1 MRNLTMLTD
10 LYQFT
15 MMEAYF
21 KCGNFNKRAAFDL
34 FFREK
39 AQTNFAVFA
48 GLEQVID
55 YIENLSFTIDD
66 IEYLKGLN
74 FSDDFLSYL
83 KSFKFI
89 GDIFSVKE
97 GEIVFPNEPIFSVS
111 APLIQAQFVE
121 TAILNIINH
130 QTLIAS
136 KAARIK
142 FAAKDGILFEFGLR
156 RAQGPDAAIYGTRA
170 SIIGGFDATS
180 NVMSAK
186 LFNLSVKGTH
196 AHSFVMSFED
206 ELKAFS
212 AYAKVY
218 PDNCLLLLDTYDTL
232 KSGIKN
238 AITVFNELKF
248 KGHKPYGV
256 RLDSGDIA
264 YLSKVVRKQLNEN
277 NLEDVK
283 ICASGDLDE
292 YSISSLISQ
301 GACVD
306 IWGVGTKLIT
316 SEDMPSLGGVYKLC
330 AIENGNAMTPVIKI
344 SDNAYKVTN
353 PGEKVVYRIFVDNMA
368 EADLICLKDEV
379 IDSTKPL
386 TIFHPVD
393 TWKKTEFK
401 NFKVQKLS
409 EKIFENGKL
418 VYRKPKLSEICAFHN
433 RQIKGFW
440 DEYKRLDKPHIY
452 KVDLS
457 QKLYDLKVQL
467 LKTTF

>member
-1 MRNLTMLTD
+1 MLTD

-21 KCGNFNKRAAFDL
+21 KCGNFNKRATFDL

-39 AQTNFAVFA
+39 EQINFVVFA

-55 YIENLSFTIDD
+55 YIENLQFCREDID
-66 IEYLKGLN
+66 YLKSLN
-74 FSDDFLSYL
+74 FSSDFLSYL
-83 KSFKFI
+83 KNFRFT

-97 GEIVFPNEPIFSVS
+97 GEIVFPNEPILSVS
-111 APLIQAQFVE
+111 APLIEAQFIE

-142 FAAKDGILFEFGLR
+142 FAAATDTLLEFGLR
-156 RAQGPDAAIYGTRA
+156 RAQGPDAAIYGPRA

-196 AHSFVMSFED
+196 AHSLVMSFED
-206 ELKAFS
+206 ELTAFR
-212 AYAKVY
+212 AYAKTY

-238 AITVFNELKF
+238 AITVFLELKS
-248 KGHKPYGV
+248 KGHSPYGV

-264 YLSKVVRKQLNEN
+264 YLSKVVRKKLDEK
-277 NLEDVK
+277 NLHDVK

-292 YSISSLISQ
+292 YSIMSLKSQ
-301 GACVD
+301 NACVD

-330 AIENGNAMTPVIKI
+330 AIEKDNSMTPVIKI
-344 SDNAYKVTN
+344 SDNAQKITN
-353 PGEKVVYRIFVDNMA
+353 PGEKAVYRIFVNNMA
-368 EADLICLKDEV
+368 EADLICLKDET
-379 IDSTKPL
+379 IDTSKPL

-393 TWKKTEFK
+393 TWRKTEFK
-401 NFKVQKLS
+401 KFTVKKLT

-418 VYRKPKLSEICAFHN
+418 IYQIPELKQICEFHK

-467 LKTTF
+467 LTAQPFLKS